1 MQEERSRSGPADSD
15 QEHMFLRS
23 MARPKSSLSSDPV
36 KERFCHYF
44 SNSCTTSKNEGAIMK
59 SIWIAQ
65 VEGNEI
71 RVENGWLS
79 GERLYVNGQ
88 LQDRQTNV
96 FSASLSGSLK
106 APDGKELPVKAN
118 LGGFF
123 RIRCHLFVDNRK
135 VALTQ
140 VK

>member
-1 MQEERSRSGPADSD
+1 MRS
-15 QEHMFLRS
+15 
-23 MARPKSSLSSDPV
+23 
-36 KERFCHYF
+36 
-44 SNSCTTSKNEGAIMK
+44 T
-59 SIWIAQ
+59 WIAQ

-71 RVENGWLS
+71 RVENGWFS

-88 LQDRQTNV
+88 LQDRQTNI

-106 APDGKELPVKAN
+106 APDGNVLPVKAD

-123 RIRCHLFVDNRK
+123 RVRCHLFVNDRK